1 MIITKLSDFCDWDLA
16 KICMF
21 DAFAT
26 LFFYIFHAIPIKQ
39 TQLASIL
46 QFDKLKLVWKINMQ
60 ISDPSQS
67 VL

>member
-1 MIITKLSDFCDWDLA
+1 
-16 KICMF
+16 MF
-21 DAFAT
+21 LQHF
-26 LFFYIFHAIPIKQ
+26 FFYIFHALPIKQ